1 MKSEWGKQMNPT
13 SLWHPYWLNLP
24 HDWFCRLGCSK
35 RTKANQKWKL
45 FCVSY
50 SLFSWVRRLEIGK
63 CHLLICWGGNS
74 WPLCTWQFGETYI
87 AKGTAETNGLICPPY
102 QQQHPCHHLLST
114 STSRMDVLRC
124 HVSESIR
131 ISLVTLTNSC
141 WETIISPNRSW
152 LFGIWGYG
160 TFMYFLFVSTFSAF
174 IHYKHFFADLPSML
188 VTGCGPQEIE
198 KYCLLLPGCNIVLD
212 KVLEIFFIRYHR

>member
-1 MKSEWGKQMNPT
+1 MET
-13 SLWHPYWLNLP
+13 LLC
-24 HDWFCRLGCSK
+24 F
-35 RTKANQKWKL
+35 
-45 FCVSY
+45 
-50 SLFSWVRRLEIGK
+50 
-63 CHLLICWGGNS
+63 LLIVQLS
-74 WPLCTWQFGETYI
+74 QKVRDRQMPSSYMFGRKQLTQNLLNFDETYI
-87 AKGTAETNGLICPPY
+87 TKGTAKTNGLISLHY
-102 QQQHPCHHLLST
+102 QQQNPCHHLLST
-114 STSRMDVLRC
+114 SSMDVLRC

-141 WETIISPNRSW
+141 WETIISPNRSCIHSGY
-152 LFGIWGYG
+152 LAFGDSDYP
-160 TFMYFLFVSTFSAF
+160 FVSTFSAF

>member
-1 MKSEWGKQMNPT
+1 M
-13 SLWHPYWLNLP
+13 
-24 HDWFCRLGCSK
+24 
-35 RTKANQKWKL
+35 
-45 FCVSY
+45 
-50 SLFSWVRRLEIGK
+50 
-63 CHLLICWGGNS
+63 
-74 WPLCTWQFGETYI
+74 
-87 AKGTAETNGLICPPY
+87 
-102 QQQHPCHHLLST
+102 
-114 STSRMDVLRC
+114 
-124 HVSESIR
+124 SESIR

-141 WETIISPNRSW
+141 WETIISPNRSCVHS
-152 LFGIWGYG
+152 GYLAFVDG